1 MSTGIKVADEAC
13 QAFEKFKPD
22 SNKTLFMI
30 YKISED
36 KTTIVVEYTS
46 TETDNFN
53 TFLERLPENE
63 GRYALYKMDYTTTD
77 GRPATKIAFISWSPD
92 AASVKPKMLYAGS
105 KDALLKVLV
114 GISVKVNATDMS
126 EISEKIVQDACRKF

>member
-1 MSTGIKVADEAC
+1 MLSIRWIIPLLMADLPPRSPS
-13 QAFEKFKPD
+13 FLGSIYF
-22 SNKTLFMI
+22 LFCLAI
-30 YKISED
+30 L
-36 KTTIVVEYTS
+36 T
-46 TETDNFN
+46 
-53 TFLERLPENE
+53 
-63 GRYALYKMDYTTTD
+63 
-77 GRPATKIAFISWSPD
+77 TKILIFANCIVLRSPD